1 MTDVQKQ
8 PTGAPVQP
16 ESDDKSQ
23 ANASTVNVSV
33 QGNVQKKV
41 TGLGIA
47 GLVLGIIA
55 IISSFVPLINILT
68 FPFVILA
75 VIFGG
80 IGIAQTAKGK
90 KSGRGIAIAAL
101 VLGIVALIITM
112 VMYGTAG
119 GNSETVTQ
127 DTVVVE
133 EANGSS
139 SANSAASTES
149 SASTSAASDAAAA
162 GDTYQQATD
171 SDYAVTI
178 DSCKQTKDYQGKAAV
193 VITYTWTNNS
203 DKATSFMVAITDKAF
218 QDGVQLDTAI
228 LGNGD
233 SSNLMKDVKPGK
245 SLQVTQAFLLDSK
258 TEPVTIE
265 CSELISFNDALL
277 AKKTFNLK

>member
-1 MTDVQKQ
+1 MTDIHNQ
-8 PTGAPVQP
+8 PTGNPVQP

-23 ANASTVNVSV
+23 ANPSTVNVSV

-55 IISSFVPLINILT
+55 LISSVVPLINILT
-68 FPFVILA
+68 FPFVVLA

-80 IGIAQTAKGK
+80 IGIAQTVKGT
-90 KSGRGIAIAAL
+90 KSGKGIAIAAL

-119 GNSETVTQ
+119 DNSETVTQ

-133 EANGSS
+133 ETNGSS
-139 SANSAASTES
+139 SANSAVPADS
-149 SASTSAASDAAAA
+149 SASTSATSDAAVAS
-162 GDTYQQATD
+162 DTYQQATD

-203 DKATSFMVAITDKAF
+203 DKATSFMTSITDKAF

-233 SSNLMKDVKPGK
+233 SSNLMKDIKPGK
-245 SLQVTQAFLLDSK
+245 SIKVTQAFKLDSK
-258 TEPVTIE
+258 TEPVTVE
-265 CSELISFNDALL
+265 CSELISFSDALL